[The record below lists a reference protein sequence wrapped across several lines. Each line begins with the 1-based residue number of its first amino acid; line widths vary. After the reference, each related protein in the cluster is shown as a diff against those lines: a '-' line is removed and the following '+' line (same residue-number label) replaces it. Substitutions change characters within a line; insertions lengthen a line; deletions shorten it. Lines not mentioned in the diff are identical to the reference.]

1 MEWLS
6 CETNL
11 RSQAGKSL
19 AERVALFNRQFGAK
33 VISIYKLRRIYR
45 ELGIKRNKLRLTKV
59 MTEQTRTRVEEGIV
73 SLKSSY
79 DLMIQQGY
87 EVVYLDEFVIT
98 SKTYQDRTWMIK
110 NRPFEVD
117 YRMNQVKPIAVIL
130 AVSVS

>member
-6 CETNL
+6 SETNL

-19 AERVALFNRQFGAK
+19 AERVALFNRQFGAR

>member
-6 CETNL
+6 SETNL

-33 VISIYKLRRIYR
+33 GISIYKLRRIYR

-59 MTEQTRTRVEEGIV
+59 MNEQTRSRVEEGINA
-73 SLKSSY
+73 LKASY
-79 DLMIQQGY
+79 DLVIKQGY

-98 SKTYQDRTWMIK
+98 SKTYQDRTWMMK